1 VSKFLKIGDIKD
13 ITPPGLD
20 GHRYRLSFQVGE
32 QQGDVFHSIQQYSVD
47 IDASRTLQSV
57 WGSTDAQM
65 TSVSSSSAVA
75 HALIL
80 ASENRLDQ
88 LMDIKLNTFTAPKE
102 PPQSPVVQP
111 GALFPIGEAQ
121 ATPSRQPGLSLLSDD
136 ISELRDQINAIA
148 KDLWGD
154 RIFLLSQER
163 PLLDM
168 YKPVRG
174 PDEFRVRI
182 QSLGIIVKDVNK
194 SVLAKVSGESNPE
207 TVGGIV
213 LLQRAMESVVVADE
227 ANTICS
233 VLKNI
238 NAIRQGYPT
247 HGDNA
252 KQFLEAHRFFKLPYP
267 IQDYETAWESILGE
281 YFRTMRCIKDGL
293 SVAWARQK

>member
-1 VSKFLKIGDIKD
+1 MSKFLKIDDIKD

-20 GHRYRLSFQVGE
+20 GHRYRLSFQIGE
-32 QQGDVFHSIQQYSVD
+32 QRQGAFHPMQQYSVD

-75 HALIL
+75 YALTL

-88 LMDIKLNTFTAPKE
+88 LKDIKLNTYTAPKE
-102 PPQSPVVQP
+102 PPHGPLVQP
-111 GALFPIGEAQ
+111 GALFPIPEVQ
-121 ATPSRQPGLSLLSDD
+121 ATPSRQPGLSILSDD

-168 YKPVRG
+168 YKPVCG
-174 PDEFRVRI
+174 ADDFRARI
-182 QSLGIIVKDVNK
+182 QSLGIIVKDVSK
-194 SVLAKVSGESNPE
+194 PVLAKASGVSNSED
-207 TVGGIV
+207 VGGII
-213 LLQRAMESVVVADE
+213 LLQRALESVGTADE
-227 ANTICS
+227 ANSICS
-233 VLKNI
+233 VLKSI

-281 YFRTMRCIKDGL
+281 YFRAMRSIRDGL
-293 SVAWARQK
+293 SSAWARKT